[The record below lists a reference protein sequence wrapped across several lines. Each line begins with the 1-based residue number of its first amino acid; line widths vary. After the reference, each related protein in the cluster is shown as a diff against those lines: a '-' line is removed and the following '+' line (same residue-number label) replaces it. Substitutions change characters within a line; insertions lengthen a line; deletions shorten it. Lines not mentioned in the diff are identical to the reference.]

1 MSNKLLINIVIANL
15 LWSFIPIVVSG
26 LVLEIS
32 IIMIIFLRFLSA
44 SIILFLLSFIF
55 VAYNNRLTQNKKI
68 SPTILMKNLFH
79 PNRRFYYIKNLYYY
93 WLLGFF
99 GIILHIIFF
108 FLTLKTTS
116 IIFTMIGFL
125 LSIIFIAFY
134 EKGVNFEK
142 FDIFK
147 VLYIIMLIFSII
159 IIIFVSI
166 IGSSLNEKPITFN
179 GVLYLL
185 IFSITLSFLYIS
197 INRDAYS
204 KNEAQLISKN
214 KYYQIPRLLI
224 KIGASFF
231 LGTISM
237 IPFVFVVGIL
247 PFPNELKYESL
258 RFFEQFSSFFVI
270 LGRWEILFLLIFSTL
285 IPYLLV
291 FITNTLWKSE
301 NLTYSQW
308 SGILNLID
316 PMGSILLSVILVRE
330 YFPFDLLTIL
340 IFLLLV
346 TIMFRYAHEAKN
358 LVKAYLLITL
368 KKGTLKPI
376 ILRILK
382 YYGITKVSALIGTY
396 DLLVDV
402 KTNSI
407 RDLYFLVDK
416 ILKPL
421 DQIKNVE
428 IIFINKIEKLS
439 L

>member
-1 MSNKLLINIVIANL
+1 
-15 LWSFIPIVVSG
+15 
-26 LVLEIS
+26 
-32 IIMIIFLRFLSA
+32 
-44 SIILFLLSFIF
+44 
-55 VAYNNRLTQNKKI
+55 
-68 SPTILMKNLFH
+68 
-79 PNRRFYYIKNLYYY
+79 
-93 WLLGFF
+93 
-99 GIILHIIFF
+99 
-108 FLTLKTTS
+108 
-116 IIFTMIGFL
+116 MIGFL
-125 LSIIFIAFY
+125 LSIILIAFY

-147 VLYIIMLIFSII
+147 VLYIIMLTFSII

-185 IFSITLSFLYIS
+185 IFSITITFLYIS

-231 LGTISM
+231 LGTFSM
-237 IPFVFVVGIL
+237 ILFVFIIGIL
-247 PFPNELKYESL
+247 PFSNELKYESL

-270 LGRWEILFLLIFSTL
+270 LGRWEILYLLIFSTL

-301 NLTYSQW
+301 NLTFSQW

-316 PMGSILLSVILVRE
+316 PIGSILLSVILIRE
-330 YFPFDLLTIL
+330 YFPFDLLIIL
-340 IFLLLV
+340 IFLLFV

-358 LVKAYLLITL
+358 LVKAHLLITL

-396 DLLVDV
+396 DLIVDV

-416 ILKPL
+416 RLKPL
-421 DQIKNVE
+421 DQIKK
-428 IIFINKIEKLS
+428 IDILFINKVEKLS
-439 L
+439 LGSG